1 MAAQAQTRE
10 ATMYSDYSDINLARN
25 HQASLKDLVRRH
37 PGNGADWRAL
47 RRVLALCKAA
57 TDAIDDNYCRE
68 KLNLVGEYAGELLSH
83 GEHRRW
89 GCDSESGADFLKR
102 QILNA
107 LDLYSSRLYNIE
119 ASRRPLAP
127 LSKPLFARLRE
138 TAPAR

>member
-1 MAAQAQTRE
+1 
-10 ATMYSDYSDINLARN
+10 MYSDYADINLARS

-37 PGNGADWRAL
+37 PASGADWRAL

-57 TDAIDDNYCRE
+57 TEAIDDEYCRE
-68 KLNLVGEYAGELLSH
+68 KLNLVGEYAGELFAH

-89 GCDSESGADFLKR
+89 GRDSESGADFLKL

-119 ASRRPLAP
+119 AARRPVRSQNKAH
-127 LSKPLFARLRE
+127 FARLRE
-138 TAPAR
+138 NAPAR